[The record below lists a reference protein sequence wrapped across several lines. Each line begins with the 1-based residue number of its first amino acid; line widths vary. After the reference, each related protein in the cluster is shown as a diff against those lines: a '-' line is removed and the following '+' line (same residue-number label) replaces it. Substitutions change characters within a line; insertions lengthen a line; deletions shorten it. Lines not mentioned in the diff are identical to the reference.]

1 MQDLRSIFKPL
12 VSRSSKPNTGILEI
26 ILVELIEL
34 EKASWKPNTAQI
46 TRFNRNGIEGVFI
59 CLKTLNLINKL
70 TLNHTFI
77 AFLEI
82 FFVKH
87 FLMYTY
93 LMKSRALLLLYSF
106 NILKYCIRH
115 RSIFLFPY
123 NFNLNNIQM

>member
-59 CLKTLNLINKL
+59 CLKTLN
-70 TLNHTFI
+70 HTF
-77 AFLEI
+77 F
-82 FFVKH
+82 
-87 FLMYTY
+87 
-93 LMKSRALLLLYSF
+93 R
-106 NILKYCIRH
+106 ND
-115 RSIFLFPY
+115 
-123 NFNLNNIQM
+123 